1 MQCRAKKG
9 GDNSFT
15 PVRGGSENVT
25 TCKKQDSVGSE
36 MTQLTEQL
44 RLLNSELCS
53 VKTKLND
60 LTQSISYTNERMDD
74 IMGILA
80 TTNEKIKYLEKRD
93 EDVKNLQ
100 VTVSQLQNELKIQ
113 AQQNMSNEVE
123 IVGIP
128 ENLGENLNHTIL
140 VAATKLGVDLE
151 DKDFDWVTRV
161 MPTTENRCST
171 RR

>member
-1 MQCRAKKG
+1 MQCRAKKKG
-9 GDNSFT
+9 GDNSLT

-25 TCKKQDSVGSE
+25 TRKEQVSVGSK

-44 RLLNSELCS
+44 RLLTSELCS

-74 IMGILA
+74 MMGILA

-93 EDVKNLQ
+93 EDVQNLQ

-113 AQQNMSNEVE
+113 AQQNMRNEVE

-140 VAATKLGVDLE
+140 VVQRNWELT
-151 DKDFDWVTRV
+151 
-161 MPTTENRCST
+161 
-171 RR
+171 